1 MQTRPKTNNT
11 AELILDVTEKRV
23 QSVGY
28 NGFSYADIAAELG
41 ITTASIHYHFP
52 AKADLGVRL
61 IERYTQRF
69 LAALAEIEI
78 GQPCTLEQLKSY
90 AGLYEEVIANDR
102 LCLCGMMASEF
113 ETLDEPMR
121 RGLTEF
127 FERNEEWVADLLK
140 RGKEQGMLAYPGED
154 VAKAANAIISMLE
167 GAMLVARAHG
177 GVAAFRA
184 AKDVMLAAVGRPGGH
199 G

>member
-1 MQTRPKTNNT
+1 MQARPKTGT
-11 AELILDVTEKRV
+11 AELILDATERRV

-28 NGFSYADIAAELG
+28 NGFSYADIAGELG

-69 LAALAEIEI
+69 LAALSEIETAH
-78 GQPCTLEQLKSY
+78 PCTLEQLKSY
-90 AGLYEEVIANDR
+90 TALYEDVIANDR

-121 RGLTEF
+121 ARLTEF
-127 FERNEEWVADLLK
+127 FERNEEWVAHLLE
-140 RGKEQGMLAYPGED
+140 RGKEQGMLAYPGAD
-154 VAKAANAIISMLE
+154 VRKAANAIVSMLE

-177 GVAAFRA
+177 GVAGFRA
-184 AKDVMLAAVGRPGGH
+184 ARDVMLAGFGRPVGG
-199 G
+199 